1 LDDYFTGTATL
12 VVPQAKYMLPSAN
25 AIEKAS
31 TAPPRLTGAVTRKT
45 SLAFLYPK
53 APQTSKS

>member
-45 SLAFLYPK
+45 SLAFLYP
-53 APQTSKS
+53 